1 MILTKEELLSSLRT
15 EVRLILH
22 LASKV
27 DPGKLD
33 YRPTSKQRNLLEV
46 LQYFVLVGPIHLR
59 GILADSFSMDS
70 WHEAWRVG
78 QESVKGMNLEET
90 KEAIG
95 KLPAQFAEL
104 LNPCP
109 EAHLRA
115 QFEMFGAKTSRGA
128 LIVSL
133 VLCHY
138 SAYRMQLFLY
148 LKSSGR
154 EELNTLNLWA
164 GRDSL

>member
-1 MILTKEELLSSLRT
+1 MILTKEELLSCLRT
-15 EVRLILH
+15 EVRLVLH

-27 DPGKLD
+27 DSTKLD
-33 YRPTSKQRNLLEV
+33 YRPTPKQRNLLEV
-46 LQYFVLVGPIHLR
+46 LRYFVLVGPIHLR

-70 WHEAWRVG
+70 WRDAWRAG
-78 QESVKGMNLEET
+78 ESSVKSMDLEQT

-104 LNPCP
+104 LMPCP
-109 EAHLRA
+109 EEYLRA

-164 GRDSL
+164 GRDIM